1 MFRYLIL
8 VIGIFFITSCSANF
22 NPYAFYSKQLGVVCF
37 TRDVVYFHAVSLNC
51 IPASN
56 LNISSLEANK
66 WVQL

>member
-37 TRDVVYFHAVSLNC
+37 TRDLCRAPV
-51 IPASN
+51 
-56 LNISSLEANK
+56 
-66 WVQL
+66 